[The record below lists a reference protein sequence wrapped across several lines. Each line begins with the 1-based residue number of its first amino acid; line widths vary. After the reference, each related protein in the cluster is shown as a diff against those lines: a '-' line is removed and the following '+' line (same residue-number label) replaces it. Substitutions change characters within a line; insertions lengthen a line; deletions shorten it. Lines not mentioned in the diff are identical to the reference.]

1 MDYCSKNI
9 AHWLVCRGAMWKD
22 EETKGRGVDP
32 PPHAV
37 T

>member
-32 PPHAV
+32 PPRGV